1 MSARSDLQAQQDSL
15 VLAAF
20 TDAVPRET
28 REVATA
34 TGLGMKAARHA
45 LLRLEAARK
54 VARLGGTG
62 TGFPWAWRRLA
73 PRPDSP

>member
-1 MSARSDLQAQQDSL
+1 MSARSDLHAHQDRL

-34 TGLGMKAARHA
+34 AGLDMKTTRHA
-45 LLRLEAARK
+45 LMRLEMAGK
-54 VARLGGTG
+54 VTRLDGTG
-62 TGFPWAWRRLA
+62 TGLPWGWRRLA
-73 PRPDSP
+73 PRPGNS